1 MEELAPHHLAL
12 IPAGN
17 RRWARSRQL
26 DTVHGHAAGVLGLSS
41 IVASA
46 WDSGVDVVTVW
57 LGSAEEFH
65 ARRRVEISVLADWL
79 ATDGAA
85 LVRRYRA
92 GFDMLGLWEQVS
104 PQLSVGVDAVH
115 DAAGDSSKQLVLLA
129 AFDGHR
135 EILAAA
141 ERVRTQDP
149 EVFRSAL
156 WTGHLPPIDL
166 VIRTGDAGGLVSGF
180 PLWFLDGAYFHF
192 YPFPWPEFEIEDL
205 NTAIEAWR
213 RG

>member
-1 MEELAPHHLAL
+1 MEGLAPHHLAI

-26 DTVHGHAAGVLGLSS
+26 DTVHGHAAGVLGLASV
-41 IVASA
+41 VAAA

-57 LGSAEEFH
+57 LGSADEFG
-65 ARRRVEISVLADWL
+65 ARRRVEIGVLADWL

-85 LVRRYRA
+85 LLRRYHA
-92 GFDMLGLWEQVS
+92 GFDMLGLWEEVA
-104 PQLSVGVDAVH
+104 PQLSVGADVMH
-115 DAAGDSSKQLVLLA
+115 DAAGESSKQLVLLC

-135 EILAAA
+135 ELLAAA
-141 ERVRTQDP
+141 RRVDTTDP

-156 WTGHLPPIDL
+156 LTGHLPPMDL
-166 VIRTGDAGGLVSGF
+166 IIRTGDAGGLVSGF
-180 PLWFLDGAYFHF
+180 PLWFLDGAFFHF
-192 YPFPWPEFEIEDL
+192 CPFPWPEFEIEDL
-205 NTAIEAWR
+205 NAAIEAWR